1 MNANGGS
8 AQRSIAPS
16 LVGEDAPRRVGR
28 FDLVTRLGAGG
39 MANVFLA
46 RHQGA
51 AGFERLAAIKLLHRH
66 LSSDEQFVQMFFD
79 EARVAARIHHP
90 NVVPILEI
98 GSEEEQLYMV
108 MDYVEGDTLAAVQ
121 RAAIGVKRAI
131 PTGIVLRI
139 ILDALSGLDN
149 AHELCGPDGEAL
161 NVVHRDISPQNIIVG
176 IDGVARVV
184 DFGIARAERRLALT
198 SVGTL
203 KGKAPFM
210 APEQLEGR
218 AVDRRADVFS
228 MGVTL
233 WESFALR
240 RLYPQRNDVETVSK
254 ANRVPYRPLRAMFAQ
269 LPGEVDE
276 IIERALAFDV
286 EERFASASEF
296 AEAIEDRL
304 RAHIAT
310 HRQVATFMAAVAGEK
325 IASER
330 EAVRRSVK
338 AGPSVHAPGKQRY
351 DSGVHQSGRGRTPTG
366 LKVPPPPA
374 MPDLGGLPD
383 LPSVPRGGVLPD
395 LPDLDVATSVSHL
408 TDSIAPRMKNP
419 PVQPARRA
427 PEAPITRP
435 ARPTAVAE
443 DTLKEPE
450 PLATRSTGASGGG
463 VQVVRS
469 HVLGQGSESPR
480 KLPPKGTPPMGIGVE
495 LHAPRRPEPAV
506 TAAPTRKVPPPA
518 ESSTTARDIDE
529 LIARTSADEHN
540 ALEDNLETISAVRRS
555 TVAGNPA
562 RGGTPAWGSGAPSSQ
577 APLSDAFTHDRTPRS
592 SSIAA
597 PTPALGSVLP
607 PSAATKTGA
616 TSASA
621 SGRNPAQSEQTGRFN
636 PQPPRA
642 PKDAAT
648 AARSAIREPAP
659 LDDARDELETHR
671 PSPLAAQEKRLPQTF
686 IAPPETSRANV
697 LSNAAALVSVLSV
710 VGILWLVMR

>member
-16 LVGEDAPRRVGR
+16 LVGDEAPRRVGR

-98 GSEEEQLYMV
+98 GSEDEQLYMV
-108 MDYVEGDTLAAVQ
+108 MDYVEGDSLAAVQ

-149 AHELCGPDGEAL
+149 AHELCGSDGEPL

-210 APEQLEGR
+210 APEQLEGK

-254 ANRVPYRPLRAMFAQ
+254 ANRVPYRPLQAMFAQ
-269 LPGEVDE
+269 LPAEVDE
-276 IIERALAFDV
+276 IIERALAFDAA
-286 EERFASASEF
+286 ERFASASEF

-310 HRQVATFMAAVAGEK
+310 HRQVATFMTAVAGEK
-325 IASER
+325 VAAER
-330 EAVRRSVK
+330 EALRRSAK
-338 AGPSVHAPGKQRY
+338 AAPSVHAPPKHRF

-366 LKVPPPPA
+366 LAVPPPPA

-419 PVQPARRA
+419 AVQPTRRA
-427 PEAPITRP
+427 LEAPITRP
-435 ARPTAVAE
+435 ARPAAVAGE
-443 DTLKEPE
+443 GLKEPE
-450 PLATRSTGASGGG
+450 PLAARPVGNSGG

-469 HVLGQGSESPR
+469 HVVGQSTEGAR

-495 LHAPRRPEPAV
+495 LSPPRRADASL
-506 TAAPTRKVPPPA
+506 TAAPARKVQPPA
-518 ESSTTARDIDE
+518 ASSTTARDIDE
-529 LIARTSADEHN
+529 LLARVEADDHN

-555 TVAGNPA
+555 TAAGGPA
-562 RGGTPAWGSGAPSSQ
+562 RGGTPAWGSGAPSAQ
-577 APLSDAFTHDRTPRS
+577 APLSDAFTRDRTPRG

-607 PSAATKTGA
+607 PSSAAKAGTS
-616 TSASA
+616 SASA
-621 SGRNPAQSEQTGRFN
+621 SGRNPAQAEQTGRFN

-642 PKDAAT
+642 PKDAA
-648 AARSAIREPAP
+648 APQRPAQREPSP
-659 LDDARDELETHR
+659 LHDDRDELETNR
-671 PSPLAAQEKRLPQTF
+671 PGPLATQEKRLPQTF
-686 IAPPETSRANV
+686 IAPPETSPASV

-710 VGILWLVMR
+710 VAILWLVMR

>member
-1 MNANGGS
+1 MNANGAS

-16 LVGEDAPRRVGR
+16 LVGDEAPRRVGR

-98 GSEEEQLYMV
+98 GSEHEQLYMV

-131 PTGIVLRI
+131 PAGIVLRI

-149 AHELCGPDGEAL
+149 AHELCGPDGEPL

-218 AVDRRADVFS
+218 PVDRRADVFS

-254 ANRVPYRPLRAMFAQ
+254 ANRVPYRPLRAMLAQ
-269 LPGEVDE
+269 LPSEVDE

-286 EERFASASEF
+286 DGRFASAAEF
-296 AEAIEDRL
+296 AEAIEERL

-310 HRQVATFMAAVAGEK
+310 HRQVSTFMNVVAGEK
-325 IASER
+325 VAGER

-338 AGPSVHAPGKQRY
+338 AAPSVHAPAKNRY

-366 LKVPPPPA
+366 LDVPPPPA
-374 MPDLGGLPD
+374 MPDLSGLPD
-383 LPSVPRGGVLPD
+383 LPSAPRGGVLPD

-427 PEAPITRP
+427 AEAML
-435 ARPTAVAE
+435 ARPTRGQPAPG
-443 DTLKEPE
+443 DDLKEPE
-450 PLATRSTGASGGG
+450 PLPTRSTGPGGGG

-469 HVLGQGSESPR
+469 HVVGQTGEGPR
-480 KLPPKGTPPMGIGVE
+480 RLPTKGTPPMGIGVP
-495 LHAPRRPEPAV
+495 LGPPRRPE
-506 TAAPTRKVPPPA
+506 TAAVGSPRVPPPA
-518 ESSTTARDIDE
+518 AAGFSARDIDE
-529 LIARTSADEHN
+529 LIAQAEAEERN
-540 ALEDNLETISAVRRS
+540 ALEDQLETISAVRRS
-555 TVAGNPA
+555 TASTGPT
-562 RGGTPAWGSGAPSSQ
+562 RGGTPAWGTGAPSNH
-577 APLSDAFTHDRTPRS
+577 AALSDAFTRDHTPRGS
-592 SSIAA
+592 SFAA
-597 PTPALGSVLP
+597 PTPAMGSVLP
-607 PSAATKTGA
+607 PATPTRAGA
-616 TSASA
+616 TAASA
-621 SGRNPAQSEQTGRFN
+621 SGRHAAQADQTGRFV

-642 PKDAAT
+642 PKEVAAPVL
-648 AARSAIREPAP
+648 PAHGGS
-659 LDDARDELETHR
+659 LDDAADLETDR
-671 PSPLAAQEKRLPQTF
+671 PGALAAQEKRLPQTF
-686 IAPPETSRANV
+686 IAPPETSRANL
-697 LSNAAALVSVLSV
+697 LSNAAAFVSVISV